1 MFGPMLSFLLASP
14 LNLPA
19 QVAAVVTA
27 EVTLEQEQ
35 FLPGEAL
42 PVAVRITNRSGQTLR
57 LGGDPDWLT
66 FSVESRDG
74 FIVGKNDEVPVTGEF
89 VLESGNRAT
98 RRVDLAPYFNLAQ
111 PGRYHIIAQVHIKE
125 WDRQIASDAKSFDV
139 TQGLKLWSEEFGVPP
154 PAGATNPA
162 PEVRKYILQ
171 QANYLRGQL
180 KLYLRL
186 TDATE
191 SKVFKVF
198 PLGPIVSFGEP
209 EKQLD
214 NRSNL
219 HVLYQ
224 TGARSFAYTVINPDG
239 DVVLRQTY
247 DYATS
252 RPRLRANQEGDFAIV
267 GGARRVTANDV
278 PPPKPEAGDGPT
290 PKP

>member
-1 MFGPMLSFLLASP
+1 VKLFYPVLGFLLASL

-19 QVAAVVTA
+19 QVAAVVTV
-27 EVTLEQEQ
+27 EVTLDQEQ

-66 FSVESRDG
+66 FSVESHEG
-74 FIVGKNDEVPVTGEF
+74 FIVGKNGEVPVTGEF

-186 TDATE
+186 TDAAE

-214 NRSNL
+214 SRSNL
-219 HVLYQ
+219 HVVYQ

-239 DVVLRQTY
+239 NVVLRQTY
-247 DYATS
+247 DFATS
-252 RPRLRANQEGDFAIV
+252 RPRLRANQEGNFTIV
-267 GGARRVTANDV
+267 GGARRVTVNDV
-278 PPPKPEAGDGPT
+278 PPPKP
-290 PKP
+290 